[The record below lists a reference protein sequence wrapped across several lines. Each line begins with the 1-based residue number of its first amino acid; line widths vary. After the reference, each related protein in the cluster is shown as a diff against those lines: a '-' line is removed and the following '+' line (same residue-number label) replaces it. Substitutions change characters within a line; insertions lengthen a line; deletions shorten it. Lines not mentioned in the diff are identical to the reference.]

1 MYEDDSWDVPMT
13 SNDRI
18 NWERNPLKPNKV
30 TSSARGRNSDR
41 RKQEA
46 RQSKISKEEQPKK
59 EKER

>member
-18 NWERNPLKPNKV
+18 NWERNPLKPNKG
-30 TSSARGRNSDR
+30 TSSTRGRNSNR

-46 RQSKISKEEQPKK
+46 KQSKISKEEQPK